1 MADATGSTDSKSTS
15 PHNLPSAF
23 LWIPTSMT
31 TAPSLTY
38 SLSIIQGFPIAT
50 IKMSAR
56 FVTSFRSAVRLWHT
70 VTVAFSL
77 SIKRAIGFPTILL
90 RPTMT
95 HSFPSISTPLRFK
108 SCTIP
113 AGVQDTKP
121 GWPMLRAPTLCGW
134 KPSTSFFGEM
144 RFITASSSI

>member
-1 MADATGSTDSKSTS
+1 MAFMQLTIGQIVEGKITGITNFGVFADLGEGKTGMVHISEV
-15 PHNLPSAF
+15 AR
-23 LWIPTSMT
+23 
-31 TAPSLTY
+31 TY
-38 SLSIIQGFPIAT
+38 VND
-50 IKMSAR
+50 IKE
-56 FVTSFRSAVRLWHT
+56 FVKTGDVVKMKVLNIGEDGK
-70 VTVAFSL
+70 VSL